1 LWYRKTETEEKIM
14 DDKERAWVYCRIDA
28 PEDMHGHLK
37 GQREDLI
44 SYAGQMGFEVVG
56 ESQDLGSGLRLDRNG
71 LRKVTEAADAGKM
84 DVLLVMNITRIGRV
98 MNQTVEFV
106 HHLNKLG
113 VKIYSPLSGEVTTIM
128 PPEELNVFLGGL
140 HIGGR

>member
-1 LWYRKTETEEKIM
+1 LDDRK
-14 DDKERAWVYCRIDA
+14 RAWIYCRIDA
-28 PEDMHGHLK
+28 PEDMHGQLK
-37 GQREDLI
+37 GQRVELI
-44 SYAGQMGFEVVG
+44 TYADQMRFEVVG

-71 LRKVTEAADAGKM
+71 LRKVTEAADAGEM

-128 PPEELNVFLGGL
+128 PPEELSAFLSGL
-140 HIGGR
+140 HNGGR

>member
-1 LWYRKTETEEKIM
+1 M
-14 DDKERAWVYCRIDA
+14 DDKKRAWIYCRIDA

>member
-1 LWYRKTETEEKIM
+1 M
-14 DDKERAWVYCRIDA
+14 DDRKRAWIYCRIDS
-28 PEDMHGHLK
+28 PEDVNGRLK
-37 GQREDLI
+37 GQREELI
-44 SYAGQMGFEVVG
+44 GYANQMGFDVVG
-56 ESQDLGSGLRLDRNG
+56 ESQDLGSGLQLDRNG
-71 LRKVTEAADAGKM
+71 FRKVAEAADAGEM

-98 MNQTVEFV
+98 MNQVVDFV
-106 HHLNKLG
+106 HHLNNLG